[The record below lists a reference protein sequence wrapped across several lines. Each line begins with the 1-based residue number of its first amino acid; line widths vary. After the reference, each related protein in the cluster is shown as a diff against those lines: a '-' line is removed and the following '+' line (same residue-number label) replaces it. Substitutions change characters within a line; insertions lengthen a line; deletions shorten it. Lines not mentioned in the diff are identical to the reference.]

1 MGTLPALE
9 PFRVSEHISF
19 LSIFSSKNNEKTHQN
34 PWTITFPHAMHTA
47 NENTWTRFHAST
59 NRVEII
65 IKRVFN
71 QSACAVAMIT
81 LLSGVMPATNASAQ
95 VDFIKSDEELNLA
108 KDSPFRDPDIIYLEA
123 DELDNDQ
130 INGILTASGQ
140 VEGRYQD
147 KSLRADKVVYSTKT
161 GRVVA
166 TGNVALINADGS
178 TQYADKLE
186 LSDELEAG
194 TAANFTARFPTG
206 GQLAG
211 ALAVRDSE
219 EGVELY
225 NAYYTACEACKVDGK
240 SKKPTWRLKARKVKQ
255 NPKNKSISYRDA
267 VFEFKGIPILYTPYL
282 AHPDPTAGRQSGW
295 MIPFAGHSG
304 SKGFN
309 FQAPYYFA
317 LSPYSELTLTPH
329 VYQSVNPLLEAQFRK
344 KFHTGEVNLAGSV
357 TYSNFFDNNGDD
369 FLDTAVFTNPEESLR
384 SKKLRSHL
392 FANGAFKLGNNWNWG
407 FQAGYATD
415 DNYLDR
421 YDLEEN
427 QPKFGLYTAASRRL
441 MQQIFAVGQ
450 GDDFR
455 LSTSAFGFV
464 SLRTSV
470 RERRV
475 ADPANP
481 GQFIND
487 RSVISV
493 SRENDSSL
501 PVIAP
506 KIELTKYFTDPVVGG
521 RLKLFGDTTYLT
533 RQTGQILGGGNSATQ
548 YIRGTGGLNWQKNW
562 IAPAGIEVK
571 PFAQGK
577 FDFFKLEADGAESF
591 DFSRTTG
598 QVGVDIRWPFL
609 NAGNNINWI
618 IEPRVQLT
626 QNFGDGKLDN
636 FLTLNGAG
644 QEAQLAQDGLDV
656 DLDQALLWS
665 PNKSTGFDI
674 WQEGFRADVGAAI
687 SADWGSASGASLFL
701 GQSYYSGSENLAFE
715 LNSGLQEDK
724 SDLVG
729 SFELKLGSKFSTTTR
744 VRYDEDDNKFRRLD
758 TGFTY
763 RDKRFDTR
771 WRYYKVDS
779 AVAQPPI
786 DPNNPIAIDF
796 RVPTQE
802 VSGSVGV
809 KLIDNWSTRYTLSRD
824 IDADTTRRQA
834 LSLIYDDACTR
845 IELYYEK
852 RNNGLGIVGQ
862 RDGIGIRVSLLSL
875 GDFADR

>member
-1 MGTLPALE
+1 M
-9 PFRVSEHISF
+9 RIYVS
-19 LSIFSSKNNEKTHQN
+19 
-34 PWTITFPHAMHTA
+34 
-47 NENTWTRFHAST
+47 ASW
-59 NRVEII
+59 VGFI
-65 IKRVFN
+65 IKRALVQTSSLLVFM
-71 QSACAVAMIT
+71 A
-81 LLSGVMPATNASAQ
+81 LLGTVLPAISASAQ
-95 VDFIKSDEELNLA
+95 VDFIKSDDELNLA
-108 KDSPFRDPDIIYLEA
+108 KDSPFRNPYIIYLEA

-130 INGILTASGQ
+130 INGILTAKGQ

-147 KSLRADKVVYSTKT
+147 KSLRADKVVYNTNT
-161 GRVVA
+161 GQVIA

-211 ALAVRDSE
+211 ALAVRDSDQ
-219 EGVELY
+219 GVELY
-225 NAYYTACEACKVDGK
+225 NAYYTACEACKTDDKV
-240 SKKPTWRLKARKVKQ
+240 KKPTWRLKARKVKQ
-255 NPKNKSISYRDA
+255 NKKNKSISYRDA
-267 VFEFKGIPILYTPYL
+267 VFEFKGIPLLYTPYL
-282 AHPDPTAGRQSGW
+282 SHPDPTAGRQSGW
-295 MIPFAGHSG
+295 LIPLAGHSG
-304 SKGFN
+304 NKGLN
-309 FQAPYYFA
+309 FKAPYYFA

-329 VYQSVNPLLEAQFRK
+329 IFQKTNPLLEAQFQK
-344 KFHTGEVNLAGSV
+344 KFYSGEINLDGSV
-357 TYSNFFDNNGDD
+357 TYGNFFDNDGNN
-369 FLDTAVFTNPEESLR
+369 FLDTAIFSDPEESLR
-384 SKKLRSHL
+384 SKKIRSHF
-392 FANGAFKLGNNWNWG
+392 FATGAFELSKKWNWG

-427 QPKFGLYTAASRRL
+427 QPAFGLYTADSRRL
-441 MQQIFAVGQ
+441 MQQIFVVGQ

-470 RERRV
+470 REGQI
-475 ADPANP
+475 ADPNNP
-481 GQFIND
+481 GQFIDDPNFII
-487 RSVISV
+487 VG
-493 SRENDSSL
+493 RENDSSL

-521 RLKLFGDTTYLT
+521 RLKLFGDTTFLT
-533 RQTGQILGGGNSATQ
+533 RQVGLSLDGRNSATK

-577 FDFFKLEADGAESF
+577 FDFFELEADGAQSF
-591 DFSRTTG
+591 DFSRTTR
-598 QVGVDIRWPFL
+598 QIGVDIRWPFL
-609 NAGNNINWI
+609 NAGKNVNWI
-618 IEPRVQLT
+618 IEPRVQVT

-644 QEAQLAQDGLDV
+644 NPAQLAQDGLEV

-674 WQEGFRADVGAAI
+674 WQEGFRADVGTSI
-687 SADWGSASGASLFL
+687 SADWGKSSGASLFL
-701 GQSYYSGSENLAFE
+701 GQRYYSGSDNLAFE

-729 SFELKLGSKFSTTTR
+729 QFELKLGRKFSTTTR

-758 TGFTY
+758 TGFSY
-763 RDKRFDTR
+763 KDKRFDTR
-771 WRYYKVDS
+771 FRYYKVDS
-779 AVAQPPI
+779 TVAQPPI

-796 RVPTQE
+796 QVPTQE
-802 VSGSVGV
+802 ISGSFGV
-809 KLIDNWSTRYTLSRD
+809 KLIDNWSTRYTVNRD
-824 IDADTTRRQA
+824 IDQDRTRRQA
-834 LSLIYDDACTR
+834 LSLIYDDDCTR
-845 IELYYEK
+845 IELMYEK
-852 RNNGLGIVGQ
+852 KDNGLGIIGQ
-862 RDGIGIRVSLLSL
+862 TDGFGIRVSLLSL
-875 GDFADR
+875 GDFSDK

>member
-1 MGTLPALE
+1 ME
-9 PFRVSEHISF
+9 V
-19 LSIFSSKNNEKTHQN
+19 
-34 PWTITFPHAMHTA
+34 
-47 NENTWTRFHAST
+47 
-59 NRVEII
+59 I
-65 IKRVFN
+65 IKRVLKQTSCLLVFT
-71 QSACAVAMIT
+71 ALLGAALPAM
-81 LLSGVMPATNASAQ
+81 NASAQ

-123 DELDNDQ
+123 DELDNDP
-130 INGILTASGQ
+130 IHGILTATGQ

-161 GRVVA
+161 GRVIA
-166 TGNVALINADGS
+166 TGNVVLINADGS
-178 TQYADKLE
+178 TQYADKFE
-186 LSDELEAG
+186 LSGELEAG
-194 TAANFTARFPTG
+194 TAANFMARFPTG

-211 ALAVRDSE
+211 ALAVRDADQ
-219 EGVELY
+219 GVELY
-225 NAYYTACEACKVDGK
+225 NAYYTACEACKKDGK
-240 SKKPTWRLKARKVKQ
+240 VKKPTWRLKARKVKQ
-255 NPKNKSISYRDA
+255 NQKNKSISYRDA
-267 VFEFKGIPILYTPYL
+267 VFEFKGIPIFYTPYL

-295 MIPFAGHSG
+295 MIPLAGHSG
-304 SKGFN
+304 SKGLN
-309 FQAPYYFA
+309 FQAPYFFA

-329 VYQSVNPLLEAQFRK
+329 IYQSVNPLLEAQFRK
-344 KFHTGEVNLAGSV
+344 KFFSGEINLDGSF
-357 TYSNFFDNNGDD
+357 TYGNFFDNDGDD
-369 FLDTAVFTNPEESLR
+369 FLDTAVFADPEESLR
-384 SKKLRSHL
+384 SKKLRSHF
-392 FANGAFKLGNNWNWG
+392 FATGAFDISDNWNWG

-427 QPKFGLYTAASRRL
+427 QPAFGLYKADSRRL

-470 RERRV
+470 IEGQI

-481 GQFIND
+481 GQFIANPNFIT
-487 RSVISV
+487 VN
-493 SRENDSSL
+493 RENDSSL

-533 RQTGQILGGGNSATQ
+533 RQTGRILGGGDSATK

-571 PFAQGK
+571 PFAQGR
-577 FDFFKLEADGAESF
+577 FDFFNLEAAGAQSF

-598 QVGVDIRWPFL
+598 QIGVDIRWPFL
-609 NAGNNINWI
+609 KPGKNVSWI
-618 IEPRVQLT
+618 IEPRVQIT
-626 QNFGDGKLDN
+626 QNFGDGKRDL
-636 FLTLNGAG
+636 FLALNGAG
-644 QEAQLAQDGLDV
+644 NTAQLAQDGLEV

-674 WQEGFRADVGAAI
+674 WQEGFRADVGASI
-687 SADWGSASGASLFL
+687 SADWGKASGASLFL
-701 GQSYYSGSENLAFE
+701 GQSYYSGSDNLAFE

-729 SFELKLGSKFSTTTR
+729 QFELKLGSKFRTTTR

-758 TGFTY
+758 TGFSY
-763 RDKRFDTR
+763 RDKRFSTSL
-771 WRYYKVDS
+771 RYFKVDS
-779 AVAQPPI
+779 AIAQPAL

-796 RVPTQE
+796 QVPTQE
-802 VSGSVGV
+802 ISGSFGV
-809 KLIDNWSTRYTLSRD
+809 KLFDNWSTRYTLNRD
-824 IDADTTRRQA
+824 IDQGRTRRQA

-845 IELYYEK
+845 IELMYEK
-852 RNNGLGIVGQ
+852 KENGLGIIGQ
-862 RDGIGIRVSLLSL
+862 SNGFGIRVSLLSL
-875 GDFADR
+875 GDFE